1 MKTLLSLL
9 FPMLFLGL
17 AAQAQS
23 PAVFSRIPGNMREC
37 DNRYY
42 LSAAGK
48 SRGQM
53 IWIDNFDKGVLMI
66 NGKEVKLKSLKF
78 PDRRKYGFFN
88 KDYTVSIRI
97 TSQHN
102 TSGHTYTAKGV
113 FTVLRGGRVIF
124 SRNVIAA
131 GGC

>member
-1 MKTLLSLL
+1 MKTLLYVLL
-9 FPMLFLGL
+9 PILFLSTKVS
-17 AAQAQS
+17 AQS
-23 PAVFSRIPGNMREC
+23 PTTFNHIPGNMREC

-53 IWIDNFDKGVLMI
+53 IWIDNFDKGVLTI
-66 NGKEVKLKSLKF
+66 NGHQEKLKSLKF

-88 KDYTVSIRI
+88 KNYTVSIRI
-97 TSQHN
+97 TSQTN
-102 TSGHTYTAKGV
+102 TTGRTYTAKGV
-113 FTVLRGGRVIF
+113 FTVLRGSRVIF
-124 SRNVIAA
+124 SRNIIAA